1 MGPALGV
8 VARPGDELVNS
19 LVNFVGSVEWCAV
32 VAKCQFMR
40 TRHAR

>member
-1 MGPALGV
+1 MPPSGSASPALATG
-8 VARPGDELVNS
+8 LVNS
-19 LVNFVGSVEWCAV
+19 LANYFGYAEGCTV